1 MSSTEPLSCE
11 NPTRHLQPDSPRP
24 RQASPRSWGPMRPQT
39 PRRGA
44 HGHRNQS
51 SAASSTSHQTFRT
64 DFVPAMITQD
74 MILIP
79 RSCQQHRAFCQKWS
93 LAVSVSTFV
102 YACDILAAGNRAFG
116 WPHFRLPSGPNLICQ
131 KQMRVLVEEKL
142 QLFFSLWLVNSSLVA
157 ESSG

>member
-1 MSSTEPLSCE
+1 
-11 NPTRHLQPDSPRP
+11 
-24 RQASPRSWGPMRPQT
+24 MRPQT